1 MEVIADREI
10 SGNMIPFPVKY
21 RKRDFFSIKYK
32 KRLKA
37 IPHKEAPTDESVGGS
52 AAGRSPH
59 KSSNLLRKF
68 VIRHKNPP
76 TDESVGVFAAGRS
89 PHKSFKSS
97 DKVCDTTQ
105 KSAHR

>member
-37 IPHKEAPTDESVGGS
+37 IPHKEAPTDESVGG
-52 AAGRSPH
+52 
-59 KSSNLLRKF
+59 
-68 VIRHKNPP
+68 
-76 TDESVGVFAAGRS
+76 FAAGRS

-97 DKVCDTTQ
+97 DKVCDTDEKITRLR
-105 KSAHR
+105 KP